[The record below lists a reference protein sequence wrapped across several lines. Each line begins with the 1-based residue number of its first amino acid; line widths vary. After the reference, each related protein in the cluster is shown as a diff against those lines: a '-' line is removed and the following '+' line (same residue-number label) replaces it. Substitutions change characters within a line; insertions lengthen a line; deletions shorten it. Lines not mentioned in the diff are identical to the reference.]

1 MFFFGNCPRPHLR
14 YQTSV
19 FCFVLSMCKHKV
31 EKIVQLLGQCYLCSC
46 HLHFSFVPSPPPL
59 PFLRLLM
66 CLGDN
71 IWRWSCFLNG
81 MKPSRHCCWRVL
93 WPRLFH
99 ISEILAL
106 KLLLY
111 VISERLFPIWWIAA
125 PFSWWGC
132 CGPAAHYCAVSLSED
147 LVGLHVVGGANTDCT
162 ALSAPRP
169 WPSVCRW
176 GQLLRPAS
184 YFPARGWRRQTS
196 PRASRQHCFEP
207 CQAFRDNSPWLPP
220 IGWGYRT
227 QSLIL

>member
-1 MFFFGNCPRPHLR
+1 MLLHMPSAFFF
-14 YQTSV
+14 
-19 FCFVLSMCKHKV
+19 LSLSP
-31 EKIVQLLGQCYLCSC
+31 LL
-46 HLHFSFVPSPPPL
+46 
-59 PFLRLLM
+59 FLRLLM

-125 PFSWWGC
+125 AFSWWGC
-132 CGPAAHYCAVSLSED
+132 CGPAARCAASLSED

-162 ALSAPRP
+162 SLSAPRP
-169 WPSVCRW
+169 WPSVCMR

-184 YFPARGWRRQTS
+184 RGDKEGRRVLEHRDSTALN
-196 PRASRQHCFEP
+196 PVKLFEI
-207 CQAFRDNSPWLPP
+207 ALGRPP
-220 IGWGYRT
+220 LDKVTVLNLWSYK
-227 QSLIL
+227 SLVGQNFDTTIQQVGDPSDGTKPLLRRIRLQ